1 MTIPVQRGRL
11 ALLALAGIWLAG
23 CAQPPRQAREAA
35 AAQHWSGRL
44 ALQVDQEDAQSFSAA
59 FILSGTSEAGR
70 LQLFSPLGSTLA
82 ELQWQAGLARLTTG
96 SEQRESGSLAQLAQE
111 LTGAELPIEAL
122 FAWLRGE
129 AVQSA
134 GWQADLSRLADGRLV
149 ATRQQPAPQA
159 TLRIVLE
166 R

>member
-1 MTIPVQRGRL
+1 MSVPLQRRRL
-11 ALLALAGIWLAG
+11 AVLALAGAWLTG
-23 CAQPPRQAREAA
+23 CAPPLRQTREAT

-44 ALQVDQEDAQSFSAA
+44 ALQVDQEGAQSFSAA
-59 FILSGTSEAGR
+59 FVLTGSPQTGS

-111 LTGAELPIEAL
+111 LTGTELPIEAL

-149 ATRQQPAPQA
+149 ATRHQPAPQA
-159 TLRIVLE
+159 TLRVVLE